1 MLIAPT
7 DKANVAAIDSSTEPV
22 ILLLMSFSS
31 YAQAE
36 RYRSRSAQFVK
47 IKGIHK
53 PVGKYV
59 YVVTPRNY
67 RLNADQVSTE
77 SCEEISRR

>member
-1 MLIAPT
+1 
-7 DKANVAAIDSSTEPV
+7 VAAIDSSTEPV

-47 IKGIHK
+47 NQGDSQA
-53 PVGKYV
+53 GG
-59 YVVTPRNY
+59 
-67 RLNADQVSTE
+67 
-77 SCEEISRR
+77 